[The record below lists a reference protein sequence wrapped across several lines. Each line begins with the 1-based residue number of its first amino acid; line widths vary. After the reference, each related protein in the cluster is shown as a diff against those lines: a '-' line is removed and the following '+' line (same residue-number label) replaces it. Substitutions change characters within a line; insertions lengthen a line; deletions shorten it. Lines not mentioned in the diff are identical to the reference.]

1 MTGSASKNASHYA
14 GMSVNERLFDSWLLD
29 DFDVAVIEKDRREM
43 ISILERVFVENPGT
57 TVDAILDDPKKYG
70 Y

>member
-1 MTGSASKNASHYA
+1 
-14 GMSVNERLFDSWLLD
+14 MSVNERLFDSWLLD
-29 DFDVAVIEKDRREM
+29 DFDMAVIEKDRREM